1 VGRALPQARA
11 AKPGAKT
18 RPITE
23 RPGHDPVAVAAG
35 DIACDPLAS
44 TFKGGFGTSKRCRQ
58 EATAEL
64 VASLKPDAVFVLG
77 DIQYE
82 DGRYG
87 KYMRS
92 YDPSW
97 GRFKRIS
104 HPTPGS
110 HDGGGGGYRRY
121 WGARAG
127 TDGSH
132 WYGFDIGAWH
142 VVSLNSN
149 CGKAGG
155 CESGS
160 PQEQWLRADLAA
172 HPAVCTL
179 AFWHEPRFSSSK
191 RATSNMEAIWQALSD
206 FGAELVLSGD
216 AHNYERFRL
225 QDAAGHRDPRRGIRQ
240 FVVGTGGASLDPFEE
255 RSAGSVVR
263 NGTTFGVL
271 KLTLHPTRYDWRFV
285 GEAGSSFTD
294 AGSASCHQ

>member
-1 VGRALPQARA
+1 VGRALPEARV
-11 AKPGAKT
+11 AKPRAKT
-18 RPITE
+18 RPSTE

-44 TFKGGFGTSKRCRQ
+44 TFKAGFGTSKRCRQ
-58 EATAEL
+58 GATADL

-82 DGRYG
+82 DGRYW

-132 WYGFDIGAWH
+132 WYSFDIGAWH
-142 VVSLNSN
+142 VVSLDSN
-149 CGKAGG
+149 CGKVGG

-172 HPAVCTL
+172 HPAACTL

-191 RATSNMEAIWQALSD
+191 RAASNMDAIWQALSD

-216 AHNYERFRL
+216 AHNYERFRP
-225 QDAAGHRDPRRGIRQ
+225 QDAAGHRDPRRGISQ
-240 FVVGTGGASLDPFEE
+240 FVVGTGGASLHPFEK

-263 NGTTFGVL
+263 NGRTFGVL
-271 KLTLHPTRYDWRFV
+271 KLTLHPKRYEWRFV

-294 AGSASCHQ
+294 AGSASCHP

>member
-1 VGRALPQARA
+1 
-11 AKPGAKT
+11 
-18 RPITE
+18 
-23 RPGHDPVAVAAG
+23 VAVAAG

-44 TFKGGFGTSKRCRQ
+44 TFKGGFGTSTRCRQ
-58 EATAEL
+58 GATAEL

-82 DGRYG
+82 DGRYW

-127 TDGSH
+127 PDGSH
-132 WYGFDIGAWH
+132 WYSFDVGAWH
-142 VVSLNSN
+142 VVSLTSN
-149 CGKAGG
+149 CGGIGG

-160 PQEQWLRADLAA
+160 PQERWLRADLAA
-172 HPAVCTL
+172 HPAACTL
-179 AFWHEPRFSSSK
+179 AFWHEPRFSSSN
-191 RATSNMEAIWQALSD
+191 RAASEMGAIWQALFD

-216 AHNYERFRL
+216 AHNYERFRP
-225 QDAAGHRDPRRGIRQ
+225 QDPAGHLDPRRGIRQ

-255 RSAGSVVR
+255 RRRGSVVR

-271 KLTLHPTRYDWRFV
+271 KLTLHPKRYDWRFV
-285 GEAGSSFTD
+285 DEAGSLSSFTD
-294 AGSASCHQ
+294 AGSASCHPS